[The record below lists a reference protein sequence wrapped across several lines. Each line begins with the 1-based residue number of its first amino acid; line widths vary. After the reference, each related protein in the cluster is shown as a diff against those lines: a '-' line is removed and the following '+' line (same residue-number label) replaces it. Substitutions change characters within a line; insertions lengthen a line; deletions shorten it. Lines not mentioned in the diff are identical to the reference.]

1 MCKKK
6 ERRRLIQYTTT
17 IPFTNHQKSKPLNL
31 NNKLQLL
38 KQQFHIMDEKS
49 SSKSCTTSLSPL
61 FDPTI
66 LAGCTFGL
74 LGSILI
80 LLQFDIIGR
89 RILSAPTLRERRR
102 RALLHRLDNAI
113 SDSICEIRGV
123 LTNRDDSDKGGATT
137 GSEGG
142 GTLDASLE
150 ISALTVTIQ
159 DMDEIRYLAE
169 SIAGVKG
176 DNDKNDN
183 EHKNIAAVGTPLIV
197 GIAKGL
203 DPGFSGEDE
212 YADPNEWYIYLAFPP
227 PTTKTTTS
235 NDDGKVNEE
244 KGGLAPYRG
253 RRVRAPLSRFGEAL
267 AIAFEQKLTSTAL
280 CFVADAS
287 GGYGT
292 KVLSSVFN
300 GCGTGMVR
308 YNKLGCEVYVCLI
321 L

>member
-1 MCKKK
+1 M
-6 ERRRLIQYTTT
+6 
-17 IPFTNHQKSKPLNL
+17 
-31 NNKLQLL
+31 
-38 KQQFHIMDEKS
+38 
-49 SSKSCTTSLSPL
+49 L
-61 FDPTI
+61 F
-66 LAGCTFGL
+66 AC
-74 LGSILI
+74 
-80 LLQFDIIGR
+80 
-89 RILSAPTLRERRR
+89 
-102 RALLHRLDNAI
+102 
-113 SDSICEIRGV
+113 
-123 LTNRDDSDKGGATT
+123 
-137 GSEGG
+137 
-142 GTLDASLE
+142 
-150 ISALTVTIQ
+150 
-159 DMDEIRYLAE
+159 
-169 SIAGVKG
+169 
-176 DNDKNDN
+176 
-183 EHKNIAAVGTPLIV
+183 GTPLIV

-227 PTTKTTTS
+227 QSNTS
-235 NDDGKVNEE
+235 NNNGKENEE